1 MKIRV
6 KAEKVNLA
14 LIFPLSFLK
23 SKLFYKMVCKGNDDM
38 KKIFENRELM
48 KTLIK
53 ELKKHK
59 GLKLVEV
66 ISDDAIV
73 KITI

>member
-1 MKIRV
+1 
-6 KAEKVNLA
+6 
-14 LIFPLSFLK
+14 
-23 SKLFYKMVCKGNDDM
+23 M

-48 KTLIK
+48 KAFIK

>member
-6 KAEKVNLA
+6 KAEKVNLS

-23 SKLFYKMVCKGNDDM
+23 SKLFRKMACKDNENM

-48 KTLIK
+48 KAFIK